1 MRIFLLFVVDCF
13 WIMFIFF
20 CLDMFGLGFS
30 YCKDWKWDNSESWD
44 VFRKMIVGVG
54 FWVWDLLVGISGVC
68 DFL

>member
-1 MRIFLLFVVDCF
+1 
-13 WIMFIFF
+13 MFIFF